1 MKRSGV
7 TENAY
12 VEEKMTAGVRHAKTL
27 CVVLVVVDLLAGFLD
42 VVQMQFD
49 RLWSVA
55 GVLVSLMLIRW
66 LFDGLES
73 IISLLC
79 DLNSMPSVGT
89 KFPDAAFP
97 QRPAPTSAPQQ
108 PMTHDD
114 PAHWPKQEPM
124 NTGIDVEAALRAA
137 KEISRN

>member
-27 CVVLVVVDLLAGFLD
+27 CMVGIVMSIVCGVVDVIFDKMNHVDSWIGSLVAALL
-42 VVQMQFD
+42 V
-49 RLWSVA
+49 
-55 GVLVSLMLIRW
+55 RW

-79 DLNSMPSVGT
+79 DLNSTPSVGT

-97 QRPAPTSAPQQ
+97 QQSSNVP
-108 PMTHDD
+108 D
-114 PAHWPKQEPM
+114 
-124 NTGIDVEAALRAA
+124 LRNIKMPEQA
-137 KEISRN
+137 KYDSHETAGE

>member
-27 CVVLVVVDLLAGFLD
+27 CVVLMVVDLLGIFPAL
-42 VVQMQFD
+42 MQPTADHLFT
-49 RLWSVA
+49 VA

-97 QRPAPTSAPQQ
+97 QQSSNVP
-108 PMTHDD
+108 D
-114 PAHWPKQEPM
+114 
-124 NTGIDVEAALRAA
+124 LRSIKMPEQA
-137 KEISRN
+137 KYDSHETAGE

>member
-27 CVVLVVVDLLAGFLD
+27 CVVLMVVDLLGIFPAL
-42 VVQMQFD
+42 MQPTAD
-49 RLWSVA
+49 QLLTVA

-114 PAHWPKQEPM
+114 PANWPKQEPM
-124 NTGIDVEAALRAA
+124 QTGIDVEAALRAA
-137 KEISRN
+137 KEINRN

>member
-42 VVQMQFD
+42 VAQMQFD
-49 RLWSVA
+49 RLLSVA

-97 QRPAPTSAPQQ
+97 QQSSNVP
-108 PMTHDD
+108 D
-114 PAHWPKQEPM
+114 
-124 NTGIDVEAALRAA
+124 LRNIKMPEQA
-137 KEISRN
+137 KYDSHETAGE

>member
-1 MKRSGV
+1 MKRSSI

-27 CVVLVVVDLLAGFLD
+27 CVVLMVADLLGIFPAL
-42 VVQMQFD
+42 MQPTADHLFT
-49 RLWSVA
+49 VA

-73 IISLLC
+73 IIGLLC
-79 DLNSMPSVGT
+79 SLKTAPSTGT

-114 PAHWPKQEPM
+114 PANWPKQEPVQ
-124 NTGIDVEAALRAA
+124 TGIDVEAALRAA
-137 KEISRN
+137 KEINRN

>member
-49 RLWSVA
+49 RLLSVA

-114 PAHWPKQEPM
+114 PAHWPKQEPV

>member
-1 MKRSGV
+1 MKRTSI
-7 TENAY
+7 TEDAY
-12 VEEKMTAGVRHAKTL
+12 VEKKMTAGVRHAKTFCTVIAILMAALYVAMLFFNEAKHSGECLTIVIGFML
-27 CVVLVVVDLLAGFLD
+27 C
-42 VVQMQFD
+42 
-49 RLWSVA
+49 
-55 GVLVSLMLIRW
+55 RW

-79 DLNSMPSVGT
+79 DLNSMPFVGT

-114 PAHWPKQEPM
+114 PAHWPKQEPV